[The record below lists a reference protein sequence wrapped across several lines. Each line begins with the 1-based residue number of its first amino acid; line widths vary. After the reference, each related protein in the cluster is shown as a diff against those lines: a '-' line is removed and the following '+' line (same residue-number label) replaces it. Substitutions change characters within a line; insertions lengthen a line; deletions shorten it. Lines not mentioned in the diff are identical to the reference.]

1 MGLPVHMFPDGTFVA
16 ENVEPGKYI
25 IAALSSVPHV
35 ATISSDQPLVV
46 EPGKAAY
53 WGAYKVDF
61 KTGSRTFGI
70 PSTVNLTK
78 TGDQK
83 AKVFAE
89 VHVAFRLATSS

>member
-53 WGAYKVDF
+53 WGAYKVISKQAAVRSAF
-61 KTGSRTFGI
+61 
-70 PSTVNLTK
+70 PPQST
-78 TGDQK
+78 
-83 AKVFAE
+83 
-89 VHVAFRLATSS
+89 